1 MYASLVI
8 EYSRIVSILLAHTC
22 KVEEY
27 LCEICQRSYSTQ
39 TKLARHKRETSCHH
53 SLPPEA
59 KRQKPTHTDR
69 GLGAPPPPP
78 LVDEYGSELQDVII
92 QNWGSIRT
100 HTSHGPVQ
108 SRYNFRLMTS
118 DIGGLE
124 LGHIF
129 TDQTTAFKIN
139 ISLMASFFE
148 IGHRVD
154 TNIIIALVTAV
165 VDTSTNLA

>member
-1 MYASLVI
+1 MPPI
-8 EYSRIVSILLAHTC
+8 EDL
-22 KVEEY
+22 
-27 LCEICQRSYSTQ
+27 
-39 TKLARHKRETSCHH
+39 
-53 SLPPEA
+53 EA
-59 KRQKPTHTDR
+59 
-69 GLGAPPPPP
+69 PPPP

-108 SRYNFRLMTS
+108 SRYNFRLMMS

-129 TDQTTAFKIN
+129 TGSKLRRLKLTF
-139 ISLMASFFE
+139 LMASFFE
-148 IGHRVD
+148 IGHRID

-165 VDTSTNLA
+165 VDTSTNLV